1 MSTREKLIVTAATL
15 FQRQGVRATGLAEI
29 LKVSGTPKGSLYYYF
44 PKGKTELIAA
54 AIDYAGTNI
63 KNHVQAA
70 LASEVDPA
78 KAIERLFSEIA
89 AHISETGHL
98 DNVSISLVALE
109 TTDEPSLQR
118 ACTRLF
124 TELEAMYTAKLEA
137 SGIASEAAAALGQL
151 IQAATEGSCTI
162 VATKGQPEQ
171 LLVTARLLQQ
181 MIRAQLPA

>member
-54 AIDYAGTNI
+54 AIDYAGNKI
-63 KNHVQAA
+63 KNYVKNA
-70 LASEVDPA
+70 LASVDDPVE
-78 KAIERLFSEIA
+78 AIGQLFDEIA
-89 AHISETGHL
+89 TRISSTGHL

-109 TTDEPSLQR
+109 TTDEPSLQK
-118 ACTRLF
+118 ACSQLF
-124 TELEAMYTAKLEA
+124 TELEAMYAAKLEA
-137 SGIASEAAAALGQL
+137 SGMTHEAAQALGRL
-151 IQAATEGSCTI
+151 IQATTEGSCTI

-171 LLVTARLLQQ
+171 LLVTAKLLQQ
-181 MIRAQLPA
+181 LIHDQLPA